1 MDCPKCRH
9 VSLPGSNFCEK
20 CGYDLKAYTRQK
32 PRSVEPNYAGSYS
45 SPNSN
50 SYQPPSHRVAP
61 APAPAPVPGPSPT
74 ATPVQNEAYRPA
86 PVQPVAPRPAAPVQQ
101 PQRTVRPAA
110 QVPQAPAPTPIATP
124 KPYALL
130 EDPSGTTRFPLIYD
144 RTEIGR
150 RSVEDQI
157 LPEVDLTAIDRDGS
171 TSRQHA
177 VITKEENFVVLEDRG
192 SRNGTFV
199 DGKRLEVGQQVSLTV
214 GMEIRFGT
222 VRLHYR
228 IVP

>member
-1 MDCPKCRH
+1 MPDRIR
-9 VSLPGSNFCEK
+9 
-20 CGYDLKAYTRQK
+20 D
-32 PRSVEPNYAGSYS
+32 
-45 SPNSN
+45 
-50 SYQPPSHRVAP
+50 
-61 APAPAPVPGPSPT
+61 
-74 ATPVQNEAYRPA
+74 EALY
-86 PVQPVAPRPAAPVQQ
+86 
-101 PQRTVRPAA
+101 
-110 QVPQAPAPTPIATP
+110 
-124 KPYALL
+124 
-130 EDPSGTTRFPLIYD
+130 YD
-144 RTEIGR
+144 RT
-150 RSVEDQI
+150 VQDWHYKQ
-157 LPEVDLTAIDRDGS
+157 LPDNHTAIDLTAIDRDGS